1 MGSTPTVPTWKGTR
15 APRGY
20 PHLMRAVIFD
30 EPGPADH
37 LRVAEVLD
45 VSPRPGEVVVRVRG
59 TAVNRADLMQRKGL
73 YPPPPGASG
82 ILGLEAVGE
91 VADIPDGTDTPL
103 RVGDRVMCLVGG
115 GGYAELVAVPASNCI
130 PVPNGMAWEQAAAI
144 PEVFITAYQG
154 LVRLG
159 HLGEGDVALVHSIA
173 SGVGTAAAQIC
184 RAVGA
189 RCIGTSRQTDRALA
203 GAPWGAIGIAVQ
215 DGQFSAA
222 VRDVTDGHGAD
233 VILDLVGA
241 KYLAENVACLARGG
255 RIVLTGLVG
264 GRKAELDLG
273 ALLPLQATIVAST
286 LRGRTTDEKAE
297 IMGDFAQWA
306 LPRFESG
313 ELEPVVH
320 AVLPL
325 SDAAE
330 AHRLLEA
337 DAAIGKV
344 VLIP

>member
-1 MGSTPTVPTWKGTR
+1 MQVSCAGRSLLAMKAITFAQAG
-15 APRGY
+15 
-20 PHLMRAVIFD
+20 
-30 EPGPADH
+30 GP
-37 LRVAEVLD
+37 EVLRLED
-45 VSPRPGEVVVRVRG
+45 VPDPQPGAGEILVRVRG

-73 YPPPPGASG
+73 YPPPPGASD

-91 VADIPDGTDTPL
+91 VEVVPEGTDTAL
-103 RVGDRVMCLVGG
+103 QVGDRVMCLVGG
-115 GGYAELVAVPASNCI
+115 GGYAEVLRVPASNAI
-130 PVPNGMAWEQAAAI
+130 PVPPGMSWEHAAAV

-154 LVRLG
+154 LIRLG
-159 HLGEGDVALVHSIA
+159 RLGPGDVALVHSIA

-189 RCIGTSRQTDRALA
+189 RCIGTSRSPDRAGA
-203 GAPWGAIGIAVQ
+203 GMPWGAEALAAP
-215 DGQFSAA
+215 DGLFAA
-222 VRDVTDGHGAD
+222 TVREMTDGHGAD

-241 KYLAENVACLARGG
+241 KYLSENVACLARGG

-264 GRKAELDLG
+264 GRRAEIDLG

-286 LRGRTTDEKAE
+286 LRGRTTAEKAE
-297 IMGDFAQWA
+297 IMADFGDWA
-306 LPRFESG
+306 APRFASG

-325 SDAAE
+325 ADAHE
-330 AHRLLEA
+330 AHRIVEA
-337 DAAIGKV
+337 DQAVGKV